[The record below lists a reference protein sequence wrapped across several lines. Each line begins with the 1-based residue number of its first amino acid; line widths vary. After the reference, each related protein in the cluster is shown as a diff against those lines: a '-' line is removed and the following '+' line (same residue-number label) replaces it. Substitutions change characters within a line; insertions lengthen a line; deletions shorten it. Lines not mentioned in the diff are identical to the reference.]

1 GPLAIMAGNGDH
13 LSEPQRSPS
22 HILVPVTGNQVSRRA
37 AELAMAI
44 AGACDCPVTAL
55 YVATSGAN
63 HGHKRRNI
71 RPRRQEQAIMKDIVE
86 MAEHYDVTART
97 AVRSDL
103 APREA
108 ILGEVEKEAHDLI
121 VMGVSRRPG
130 DKLFFGDTAAAVLE
144 NSPASIV
151 FLAS

>member
-1 GPLAIMAGNGDH
+1 
-13 LSEPQRSPS
+13 
-22 HILVPVTGNQVSRRA
+22 
-37 AELAMAI
+37 MAI
-44 AGACDCPVTAL
+44 ASACDCPVTAL

-63 HGHKRRNI
+63 NGHKGRVFRA
-71 RPRRQEQAIMKDIVE
+71 RRQEQAIMKDIVE
-86 MAEHYDVTART
+86 MADHYDVTART

-103 APREA
+103 APRDA
-108 ILGEVEKEAHDLI
+108 ILGEAEKGAHDLI

-144 NSPASIV
+144 NSSASIV